1 MVCESLQV
9 RPLSCSAGRAL
20 PRACPCPVPSDP
32 HVPGV
37 PTDLTVRRILSSLI
51 AGPPVGGL
59 GTLSGSAGSGPVHP
73 PRARLVPQTGWGL
86 VWVEIGEG
94 ASVAVCAGGPETAP
108 VLAALVAEPMPL
120 SSVSLSSVVST
131 SATRMPTL
139 AAAAHSQCPLPIQLA
154 ATPQD
159 PQRGGGGFAPGD
171 GRRLCN
177 REASSPHAYPLYS
190 LVPTMVQPP
199 PGSISPIRSPPRESG
214 RL

>member
-1 MVCESLQV
+1 MVCESQQV

-32 HVPGV
+32 DVPGV

-73 PRARLVPQTGWGL
+73 PRVLLVPQMGWGL
-86 VWVEIGEG
+86 VWAETGEG
-94 ASVAVCAGGPETAP
+94 ASVAMCAGGPETAP
-108 VLAALVAEPMPL
+108 ALAALVAEPMPL

-159 PQRGGGGFAPGD
+159 PQGGGGGFAPGD
-171 GRRLCN
+171 GHRL
-177 REASSPHAYPLYS
+177 RSRGASSPRAYPFYS